1 MSRTHEALAMSD
13 APVAAK
19 TEARIEAQR
28 ERILSAAQKCF
39 IEHGFHSASVANIAE
54 TAGMSA
60 GLIYRYFAGKNEII
74 LAIVQRQLELLL
86 GDMKLNR
93 QVDLVD
99 EMIGS
104 YGRGCGSDAHGAR
117 GMNPAL
123 LLEMSAEA
131 TRDPDI
137 AAALNSFDT
146 ALRGALVAWLSDTTQ
161 NGGHQLPLEMAPS
174 RALLVQLLFE
184 GLKVRETRE
193 PDLDR
198 ALLTKALQEF
208 VPLLLTP

>member
-1 MSRTHEALAMSD
+1 MNEPAVSKA
-13 APVAAK
+13 
-19 TEARIEAQR
+19 EARVEAQR
-28 ERILSAAQKCF
+28 ERILDAAQKCF
-39 IEHGFHSASVANIAE
+39 VEHGFHGASMANIAE

-74 LAIVQRQLELLL
+74 LAIVQHQLELLL
-86 GDMKLNR
+86 DDVQLNR
-93 QVDLVD
+93 QVDLTA

-104 YGRGCGSDAHGAR
+104 YGRACRSDARGAR

-131 TRDPDI
+131 TRDPSI
-137 AAALNSFDT
+137 AAALDSFDT
-146 ALRGALVAWLSDTTQ
+146 ALRAALVAWLSDSAQ
-161 NGGHQLPLEMAPS
+161 NGGCELPTQVAPA
-174 RALLVQLLFE
+174 RALLLQLLFE

-198 ALLTKALQEF
+198 ALLTNALQEF